1 MLINLSNHPS
11 ADWNETQLAAAGKFG
26 EIRDLPFPQ
35 IDPTLS
41 PKQINELAAQYLLQV
56 QTIASPREAVVHI
69 MGELTLCYNLV
80 GMLKSAGYTCLA
92 STSERKVKDLGD
104 GKKEV
109 TFDFVQFRE
118 Y

>member
-11 ADWNETQLAAAGKFG
+11 TDWNETQLAEAGKFG
-26 EIRDLPFPQ
+26 EIYDLPFPQ

-41 PKQINELAAQYLLQV
+41 PKQINELATQYFLQV
-56 QTIASPREAVVHI
+56 QAIASPREAVVHI
-69 MGELTLCYNLV
+69 MGELTLCYQLV
-80 GMLKSAGYTCLA
+80 DMLKSLGYTCLA

-109 TFDFVQFRE
+109 TFEFVQFRE